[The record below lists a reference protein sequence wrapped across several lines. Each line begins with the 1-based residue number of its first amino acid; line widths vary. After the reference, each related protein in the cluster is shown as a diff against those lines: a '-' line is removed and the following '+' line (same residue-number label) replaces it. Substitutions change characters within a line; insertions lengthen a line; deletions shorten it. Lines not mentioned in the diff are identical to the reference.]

1 MVLDDIL
8 ENGAMD
14 SDSIGQLSGSTIKD
28 ANALI
33 ESFIYDTITSH
44 GEEFTKQFLESA
56 ECKALEEA
64 GVLGKKTIVRMTKI
78 DDLSRRIKL
87 AVLQKAKEDRDPNY
101 LALKKVIAKKKALSA
116 KLMAKYKGRVKND
129 AIKSQRALMKISP
142 SYFTR
147 PIR

>member
-33 ESFIYDTITSH
+33 ESFIYDTITSQ

>member
-1 MVLDDIL
+1 MILDDIL
-8 ENGAMD
+8 ENDAMGTEP
-14 SDSIGQLSGSTIKD
+14 IGQLTGSCIED
-28 ANALI
+28 ANSLI
-33 ESFIYDTITSH
+33 EAFIYDTITSQ
-44 GEEFTKQFLESA
+44 GEEYTKQFLESA

-64 GVLGKKTIVRMTKI
+64 GVLGKKTIVRMTKV

-87 AVLQKAKEDRDPNY
+87 AALQKAKEDRDPNY
-101 LALKKVIAKKKALSA
+101 LLLKRVIAKKKDLSS
-116 KLMAKYKGRVKND
+116 KIMSKYASRVKND

>member
-1 MVLDDIL
+1 MILDDIL
-8 ENGAMD
+8 END
-14 SDSIGQLSGSTIKD
+14 SMGTEPIGQLSGSCIED

-33 ESFIYDTITSH
+33 EAFIYDTITSQ
-44 GEEFTKQFLESA
+44 GEELTKQFLESE

-64 GVLGKKTIVRMTKI
+64 GVLGKKTIVRMTKV

-87 AVLQKAKEDRDPNY
+87 AALQKAKEDRDPNY
-101 LALKKVIAKKKALSA
+101 LMLKKVIAKKKDLSS
-116 KLMAKYKGRVKND
+116 KIMSKYASRVKND

>member
-1 MVLDDIL
+1 MILDDIL
-8 ENGAMD
+8 END
-14 SDSIGQLSGSTIKD
+14 SMGTEPIGQLSGSCIED
-28 ANALI
+28 ANSLI
-33 ESFIYDTITSH
+33 EAFIYDTITSQ
-44 GEEFTKQFLESA
+44 GEEYTKQFLESA

-64 GVLGKKTIVRMTKI
+64 GVLGKKTIVRMTKV

-87 AVLQKAKEDRDPNY
+87 AALQKAKEDRDPNY
-101 LALKKVIAKKKALSA
+101 LLLKRVIAKKKDLSS
-116 KLMAKYKGRVKND
+116 KIMSKYASRVKND

>member
-1 MVLDDIL
+1 MILDDIL
-8 ENGAMD
+8 END
-14 SDSIGQLSGSTIKD
+14 SMGTEPIGQLSGSCIQD

-33 ESFIYDTITSH
+33 EAFIYDTITSM
-44 GEEFTKQFLESA
+44 GEEYTRQFLESE

-64 GVLGKKTIVRMTKI
+64 GVLGKKTIVRMTKV

-101 LALKKVIAKKKALSA
+101 LMLKKVIAKKKDLSA
-116 KLMAKYKGRVKND
+116 KLMAKYKSRVKND
-129 AIKSQRALMKISP
+129 AVKSQRALMKISP